1 MKKALLLILF
11 ICFANT
17 YAQNSLN
24 DYKYVIVEKQFHFQ
38 TEPNQYNLNEL
49 TRFLLK
55 KNGFRPILESDIFP
69 NDLKSD
75 YCLALQS
82 EVKASGFLKT
92 TVSITL
98 KDCNNNILYEASGT
112 TKEKNFDKVYS
123 YGLRLAFENFKEI
136 SYDYNPK
143 EAETA
148 SVSVFNTQSEV
159 QDKSEEITKLKAEI
173 ADLKTKNNEFDP
185 SSSLVNTDVSEK
197 LVQPIDANKT
207 KDTLYYKAIAND
219 SGFDLVQN
227 DSKETV
233 YVLIKT
239 GMKNVY
245 TVKGKSGIVY
255 KKKNKWIFEY
265 TVNRETKIEV
275 LNIEF

>member
-1 MKKALLLILF
+1 MKKTLLLYLF
-11 ICFANT
+11 VCFANT

-38 TEPNQYNLNEL
+38 TEPDQYNLNEL

-69 NDLKSD
+69 NDLKSN

-92 TVSITL
+92 TVFIIL
-98 KDCNNNILYEASGT
+98 KDCNNNILFEASGT

-136 SYDYNPK
+136 SYEYNPK

-148 SVSVFNTQSEV
+148 SVSAFNSQSAV
-159 QDKSEEITKLKAEI
+159 QDKSEEISKLKAEI
-173 ADLKTKNNEFDP
+173 ADLKIKNNEFDS
-185 SSSLVNTDVSEK
+185 SSSLVNTDVSAK

>member
-1 MKKALLLILF
+1 MRPEYRKKSIR
-11 ICFANT
+11 
-17 YAQNSLN
+17 S
-24 DYKYVIVEKQFHFQ
+24 YVVRAGRMTDGQ
-38 TEPNQYNLNEL
+38 
-49 TRFLLK
+49 R
-55 KNGFRPILESDIFP
+55 
-69 NDLKSD
+69 
-75 YCLALQS
+75 
-82 EVKASGFLKT
+82 KA
-92 TVSITL
+92 
-98 KDCNNNILYEASGT
+98 YETSWPT
-112 TKEKNFDKVYS
+112 
-123 YGLRLAFENFKEI
+123 YGLRLAFENFNEI

-185 SSSLVNTDVSEK
+185 SFSLVNTDVSEK

-227 DSKETV
+227 DSKETM

>member
-82 EVKASGFLKT
+82 EVKACAFLKT
-92 TVSITL
+92 TVSNTL

-112 TKEKNFDKVYS
+112 TK
-123 YGLRLAFENFKEI
+123 
-136 SYDYNPK
+136 
-143 EAETA
+143 
-148 SVSVFNTQSEV
+148 
-159 QDKSEEITKLKAEI
+159 
-173 ADLKTKNNEFDP
+173 
-185 SSSLVNTDVSEK
+185 
-197 LVQPIDANKT
+197 
-207 KDTLYYKAIAND
+207 
-219 SGFDLVQN
+219 
-227 DSKETV
+227 
-233 YVLIKT
+233 
-239 GMKNVY
+239 
-245 TVKGKSGIVY
+245 
-255 KKKNKWIFEY
+255 
-265 TVNRETKIEV
+265 
-275 LNIEF
+275 

>member
-1 MKKALLLILF
+1 MKKTLLLFLF
-11 ICFANT
+11 ICFANS

-98 KDCNNNILYEASGT
+98 KDCNNNVLYEASGT

-136 SYDYNPK
+136 SYQYNPK
-143 EAETA
+143 EVEIA
-148 SVSVFNTQSEV
+148 SESDFNTQLEV
-159 QDKSEEITKLKAEI
+159 QNKAEEISKLKAEI
-173 ADLKTKNNEFDP
+173 VDLKIKNSEVDS
-185 SSSLVNTDVSEK
+185 SSSLVSTDIRTE
-197 LVQPIDANKT
+197 LVQSVDSNKT
-207 KDTLYYKAIAND
+207 NNTLYYKATPND
-219 SGFDLVQN
+219 SGFDLVQS
-227 DSKETV
+227 DSKEIV

-265 TVNRETKIEV
+265 TINQETKTEI
-275 LNIEF
+275 LNIQF

>member
-1 MKKALLLILF
+1 M
-11 ICFANT
+11 
-17 YAQNSLN
+17 
-24 DYKYVIVEKQFHFQ
+24 
-38 TEPNQYNLNEL
+38 
-49 TRFLLK
+49 
-55 KNGFRPILESDIFP
+55 
-69 NDLKSD
+69 
-75 YCLALQS
+75 
-82 EVKASGFLKT
+82 
-92 TVSITL
+92 
-98 KDCNNNILYEASGT
+98 
-112 TKEKNFDKVYS
+112 
-123 YGLRLAFENFKEI
+123 
-136 SYDYNPK
+136 
-143 EAETA
+143 
-148 SVSVFNTQSEV
+148 SVFNTQSEV

-185 SSSLVNTDVSEK
+185 SSSLVNTDVSVK

-227 DSKETV
+227 DSKETM

>member
-98 KDCNNNILYEASGT
+98 KDCNNNILYGHQEPQKKRIL
-112 TKEKNFDKVYS
+112 TKFIPMV
-123 YGLRLAFENFKEI
+123 
-136 SYDYNPK
+136 
-143 EAETA
+143 
-148 SVSVFNTQSEV
+148 
-159 QDKSEEITKLKAEI
+159 
-173 ADLKTKNNEFDP
+173 
-185 SSSLVNTDVSEK
+185 
-197 LVQPIDANKT
+197 
-207 KDTLYYKAIAND
+207 
-219 SGFDLVQN
+219 
-227 DSKETV
+227 
-233 YVLIKT
+233 
-239 GMKNVY
+239 
-245 TVKGKSGIVY
+245 
-255 KKKNKWIFEY
+255 
-265 TVNRETKIEV
+265 
-275 LNIEF
+275 